1 MALDCRDAVIEG
13 TAAQTGDLLIDL
25 VRAYSP
31 STREAPA
38 VQVLVAWM
46 AARGFDAWI
55 DEAGNA
61 CGMRGPQDA
70 RHTLLLLGHIDTVAG
85 NIPVA
90 VRDGWLHGRGSVD
103 AKGSL
108 CAFAEAAAG
117 ATLPSDWRV
126 IVVGA
131 VEEEAPTS
139 RGARFARVQFDPDL
153 CIIGEPSGA
162 DRVTL
167 GYKGHTLLEYTL
179 ARPMLHTSRP
189 EPTAAELGVAFW
201 NRVQAWAAQQN
212 AEIMRHFEQVM
223 PHLLAFNTHADGFQ
237 TALAMTLSFRL
248 PPSITPG
255 DVLAAAQQF
264 RDPDSELHLVDGAV
278 RAYRGAKNTA
288 LVRGMLAAIRAQG
301 GDPGFVLKGGTSDM
315 NVVGETWSCPII
327 AYGPGDSALDHTP
340 EERLN
345 LDEYAQAV
353 RTLTHLIEHLRL

>member
-1 MALDCRDAVIEG
+1 MALDCHD
-13 TAAQTGDLLIDL
+13 TAFEDTAPRTGDLLIDL
-25 VRAYSP
+25 VRVYSP
-31 STREAPA
+31 SCHEARA

-46 AARGFDAWI
+46 AARGFDVWI
-55 DEAGNA
+55 DAAGNA
-61 CGMRGPQDA
+61 CGMRGPRDA

-85 NIPVA
+85 HIPVA

-108 CAFAEAAAG
+108 CAFAEAAAL
-117 ATLPSDWRV
+117 AALPPDWRV

-139 RGARFARVQFDPDL
+139 RGARFVRAQFDPDL
-153 CIIGEPSGA
+153 CIIGEPSGV

-167 GYKGHTLLEYTL
+167 GYKGHALLEYSL
-179 ARPMLHTSRP
+179 ARPVRHTSRP

-212 AEIMRHFEQVM
+212 AEVTRHFEQVM
-223 PHLLAFNTHADGFQ
+223 PHLLAFNTQSDGFQ
-237 TALAMTLSFRL
+237 TALAITLSFRL
-248 PPSITPG
+248 PPPIAPG

-264 RDPDSELHLVDGAV
+264 RDADGDLRLVDGAV
-278 RAYRGAKNTA
+278 SAYQGAKNNA

-353 RTLTHLIEHLRL
+353 RTLTHLIEHLSL